1 MKFNVNAETFA
12 KTLVKV
18 SSIIEKKS
26 IAEAFKHL
34 VINVENNHVKIY
46 AVNYNIGKLT
56 VKLDAYNILG
66 EGRIVFS
73 YEEIKSFKKLKGCL
87 AISASDSDDTFTIIS
102 DVGKRLVLKN
112 NAELYDEDCFSLFD
126 YSGKRVLAF
135 EQSDDILI
143 NTFNKLSVFL
153 SKEKFTDSLRSHM
166 LKYINFNAKKN
177 RFESTDSFRL
187 IVKDI
192 SDWNINADSDSFL
205 IGGNATSILAKLQNK
220 REVKDI
226 KVFESKKC
234 IEFECEDYLFQT
246 RKVEMV
252 YPDLDHIINGSEEV
266 CSAMVDSEKLN
277 NILQFNIEITKSES
291 KPTTFYLKDNELYA
305 ETKTSAKV
313 STDYNFSFNLENIS
327 DDFRTGYNPLY
338 LLDSIKI
345 ADCDEIKLS
354 FTEPTTRLR
363 TRNLIIE
370 NNGYKMILL
379 PIKENK

>member
-1 MKFNVNAETFA
+1 MKFNVSAKVFA
-12 KTLVKV
+12 DTLVKV

-26 IAEAFKHL
+26 IAETLKHL
-34 VINVENNHVKIY
+34 VINVENDYVKIY

-56 VKLDAYNILG
+56 VKLDAYNIWG

-73 YEEIKSFKKLKGCL
+73 YKEIKSFKKLKGWL
-87 AISASDSDDTFTIIS
+87 TISASDSEDTFTIIS

-112 NAELYDEDCFSLFD
+112 NAELYDEDCFALFD
-126 YSGKRVLAF
+126 FSGKRVLAF
-135 EQSDDILI
+135 EQSDDVLI
-143 NTFNKLSVFL
+143 DTFNKLSVVL
-153 SKEKFTDSLRSHM
+153 SKEKFTNNRLE
-166 LKYINFNAKKN
+166 YINFNAKKN
-177 RFESTDSFRL
+177 RFESTNSFRL

-192 SDWNINADSDSFL
+192 SDWSTNADSDSFL
-205 IGGNATSILAKLQNK
+205 IGWNTIFVLNKLQNK

-246 RKVEMV
+246 RKSEMV
-252 YPDLDHIINGSEEV
+252 SPDLDHIINGSESV

-277 NILQFNIEITKSES
+277 DILQFNIEITKSES

-313 STDYNFSFNLENIS
+313 STDYNFSFNLENIP
-327 DDFRTGYNPLY
+327 DDFGTGYNPSY
-338 LLDSIKI
+338 LFDLINI
-345 ADCDEIKLS
+345 VDCDETKLS
-354 FTEPTTRLR
+354 FTKPITRSGAR
-363 TRNLIIE
+363 ILIIE
-370 NNGYKMILL
+370 NNGYKMMLL